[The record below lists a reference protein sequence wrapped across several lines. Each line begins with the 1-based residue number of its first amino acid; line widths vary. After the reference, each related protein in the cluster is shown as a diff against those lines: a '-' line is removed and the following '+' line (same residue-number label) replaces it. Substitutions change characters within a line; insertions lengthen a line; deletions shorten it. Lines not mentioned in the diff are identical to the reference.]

1 MLVGLAL
8 IFLGIYIAYVI
19 YKMEKDDKIQRNKG
33 RIFIFNNNVC
43 TNYVISI
50 RNI

>member
-19 YKMEKDDKIQRNKG
+19 YKMGKDDKI
-33 RIFIFNNNVC
+33 
-43 TNYVISI
+43 
-50 RNI
+50 